1 MIDFRYH
8 IVSLVSVFLALAIG
22 IVLGAG
28 PLRESIGNQLA
39 KEVQGLRADG
49 ATLRTQLATEEAAV
63 QNRNDFITEVTP
75 VLTARKLSG
84 QSVVLIRLPGVE
96 DAVLDP
102 LVDSL
107 ATSGATVTGR
117 IDIAAD
123 WVAPDRQA
131 FRDELAARLQGSVP
145 GGVAG
150 TGSNEQLAGLLARS
164 VVAGPPPGPVRAD
177 AVARTVLAGLTT
189 GDLVNVDG
197 DLEGLA
203 DTALILV
210 PGLPEPADGQAVEP
224 TPSEATVNAYVRLAT
239 ALDAGGSGAVVAGPA
254 SSATGGGLVA
264 AVRGDEAAARAVSTV
279 DTSGTPM
286 GVVTSILALN
296 EQVSG
301 RAGQYGFGDGA
312 SAPVP
317 ATSPATAGAQP

>member
-1 MIDFRYH
+1 VIDFRYH
-8 IVSLVSVFLALAIG
+8 LVSLVSVFLALAVG

-28 PLRESIGNQLA
+28 PLRAPIGTRLA
-39 KEVQGLRADG
+39 AEVQSLRQDR

-63 QNRNDFITEVTP
+63 KNRNDFITEVAP
-75 VLTARKLSG
+75 ELTGRRLAG

-96 DAVLDP
+96 DAVLEP

-117 IDIAAD
+117 VDITPD

-131 FRDELAARLQGSVP
+131 FRDQLATRLQGSVP
-145 GGVAG
+145 GGIAG
-150 TGSNEQLAGLLARS
+150 TVSDQQLAGLLARS
-164 VVAGPPPGPVRAD
+164 VVAGAPPGAGRAD
-177 AVARTVLAGLTT
+177 AVARTVLAGLST
-189 GDLVNVDG
+189 GDLVSVDG

-203 DTALILV
+203 DMALILV
-210 PGLPEPADGQAVEP
+210 PGLPEPTDGQAVEP
-224 TPSEATVNAYVRLAT
+224 TPSEATVNAYVRLAA
-239 ALDAGGSGAVVAGPA
+239 ALDAGSSGAVVTGPA

-279 DTSGTPM
+279 DTGGTPM
-286 GVVTSILALN
+286 GDVTSILALS

-301 RAGQYGFGDGA
+301 GAGQYGFGDGA
-312 SAPVP
+312 SAPLP
-317 ATSPATAGAQP
+317 ASPPAAAGAQP